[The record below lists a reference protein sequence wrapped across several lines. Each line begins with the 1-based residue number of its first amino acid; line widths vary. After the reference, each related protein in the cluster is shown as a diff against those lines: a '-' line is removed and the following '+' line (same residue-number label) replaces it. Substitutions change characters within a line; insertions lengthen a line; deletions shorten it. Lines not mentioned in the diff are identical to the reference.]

1 MKVSITVCLSVG
13 TTGCPEAGG
22 HLWAYLNWALGLR
35 ALGFIVLCQ
44 GKGQLQR
51 LLAAAR

>member
-35 ALGFIVLCQ
+35 ALAEEHCDARKVVGRMLE
-44 GKGQLQR
+44 R
-51 LLAAAR
+51 ALA